1 MNLNELKLTVSA
13 QSNLGRGF
21 DVSPHRTK
29 GKFVATRRRQAF
41 PRPIPFFNT
50 RQLRSRLAV
59 MAQGEHKPLVS
70 ADQYERLNL
79 NKEPG
84 VRRKRAAKNNRFL

>member
-1 MNLNELKLTVSA
+1 MNLNERKLTVSA

-70 ADQYERLNL
+70 ADQYGLTNL
-79 NKEPG
+79 NEEPG
-84 VRRKRAAKNNRFL
+84 SRRKRGAKTDYFS